1 MKKIT
6 QQFARLL
13 TVAIAAVVMLPMLS
27 TPADARPSAPRPNP
41 AIAKELRCSNVKTV
55 RVYEA
60 SAKNA
65 AVACKVTRRGA
76 TQPFLVVRYRNI
88 RPAVTWWKTSTV
100 ASSDLWGGS
109 EAGCFVKKGRHII
122 YPRGAEGAAA
132 LRWCGYVERRVGG
145 RVIVGS

>member
-6 QQFARLL
+6 QQFARVPA
-13 TVAIAAVVMLPMLS
+13 VAIAAAVMLPMLS

-55 RVYEA
+55 RVYDA
-60 SAKNA
+60 STKNA
-65 AVACKVTRRGA
+65 AVACTVTRGGA
-76 TQPFLVVRYRNI
+76 TQPFLVVRYKNI
-88 RPAVTWWKTSTV
+88 RPAVAWWTRVV
-100 ASSDLWGGS
+100 ASSDVWGGS

-122 YPRGAEGAAA
+122 YPRGTEGAAA
-132 LRWCGYVERRVGG
+132 LRWCDYVERRVGG